1 MPSTTSPAV
10 AYSIACVGIAIFC
23 AMDAMMKGL
32 GLAMGAYNA
41 LFWRM
46 ATGLVLAAAA
56 FAASSPRWPTPALL
70 RLHVG
75 RGVIVTGMGFLWF
88 YGITL
93 VPLAEAVAISF
104 IAPLIA
110 LFLAA
115 LFLGERVGPR
125 AIAAT
130 LLGLAGVGVI
140 LAAKFGGDQAS
151 RTLIGVGAIVSSAVL
166 YAVNLVLQRHQA
178 QKAPPQE
185 IAFFQSLTVTICLAF
200 FAPFFLIW
208 PEAGQWPLIGSAALF
223 GFTSL
228 LLLSWAY
235 ARAEAQILVT
245 TEYSGFL
252 WLSLL
257 GWLFF
262 DEVLTL
268 STIAGAA
275 LIVAGSLIAAR
286 TPAPVREPM
295 EAAL

>member
-1 MPSTTSPAV
+1 MRPAVSPATAFAV
-10 AYSIACVGIAIFC
+10 ACIGIAIFC
-23 AMDAMMKGL
+23 AMDALMKGL
-32 GLAMGAYNA
+32 GLAIGAYSA

-46 ATGLVLAAAA
+46 AAGLALAAAA
-56 FAASSPRWPTPALL
+56 FAASRPRWPTPALL

-75 RGVIVTGMGFLWF
+75 RGVIVAGMGFLWF
-88 YGITL
+88 FGITL

-115 LFLGERVGPR
+115 IFLGERVGPR
-125 AIAAT
+125 AIGAT

-140 LAAKFGGDQAS
+140 LAAKLGHDYAP
-151 RTLIGVGAIVSSAVL
+151 RVLIGVGAVVSSAVL

-185 IAFFQSLTVTICLAF
+185 IVFFQTLTVTICLTP
-200 FAPFFLIW
+200 FAPFFLVW
-208 PEAGQWPLIGSAALF
+208 PNPGHWPLVGLAALC
-223 GFTSL
+223 GVTSL
-228 LLLSWAY
+228 LALSWAY
-235 ARAEAQILVT
+235 ARAEAQVLVT

-257 GWLFF
+257 GWQFF
-262 DEVLTL
+262 GEALTL
-268 STIAGAA
+268 ATVAGAG

-286 TPAPVREPM
+286 ARPAATPI